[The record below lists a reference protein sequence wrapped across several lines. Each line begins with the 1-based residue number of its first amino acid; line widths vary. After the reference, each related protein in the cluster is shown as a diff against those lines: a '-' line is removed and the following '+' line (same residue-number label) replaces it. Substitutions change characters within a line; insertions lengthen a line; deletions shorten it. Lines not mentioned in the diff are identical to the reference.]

1 MKLDRDTAKTGD
13 TVTVELGG
21 WPAGN
26 VYIEVC
32 GNEAR
37 RGSSDCDLTTAMTA
51 IVRADGASR
60 AQFKIGTPP
69 IGCPCV
75 VRVSDLGQSVNV
87 STPITLSDVKVLSD
101 EERPGSARL
110 ERKLEVVS
118 AKLVG
123 SGPWSAYLGAAGR
136 RTLELT
142 LRNTGGAPLTNPGLS
157 IAVGRGSDTNTI
169 VPTPDLG
176 TLKPGEERTYEIPV
190 TLELPAFGMYTVDG
204 EILGLDE
211 VVSFRATTTT
221 YPWGLAG
228 VVVLLVALIVTWRVL
243 RRKRRRKVPEGSK
256 VPEGKGADAAAVA
269 EQPKVIDLTKH

>member
-1 MKLDRDTAKTGD
+1 LDRETAKTGE
-13 TVTVELGG
+13 TVTVDLAG

-51 IVRADGASR
+51 FVRPDGSGR
-60 AQFKIGTPP
+60 ALFKLGTPP

-75 VRVSDLGQSVNV
+75 VRVSDLGQTVNV
-87 STPITLSDVKVLSD
+87 STPITVSDVKVLSD
-101 EERPGSARL
+101 EERPSSARL

-118 AKLVG
+118 ATLVG
-123 SGPWSAYLGAAGR
+123 SGPWTAYLGAAGR

-157 IAVGRGSDTNTI
+157 IAVGRWNDTNTI

-176 TLKPGEERTYEIPV
+176 TLKPGDVRTYEIPV
-190 TLELPAFGMYTVDG
+190 TLELPVFGRYTVDG
-204 EILGLDE
+204 EVLGLDE

-221 YPWGLAG
+221 HPWGLGG
-228 VVVLLVALIVTWRVL
+228 VVVLVVALLVTWRVL
-243 RRKRRRKVPEGSK
+243 RKKRRRKRSA
-256 VPEGKGADAAAVA
+256 GKGTADEPAEAL
-269 EQPKVIDLTKH
+269 EQPKVIDLTQH